1 MEIQSRVELVELM
14 KHLKL
19 PLVAAELG
27 VAEGIWATE
36 LYSLGLDKL
45 YLVDVWEQHTE
56 LVGCASLDN
65 IWHENNY
72 LDVLRRF
79 RDKPNVILLKGLTKE
94 MANHIPDNS
103 LGLCYVDADH
113 SYYGVM
119 EDLETY
125 YPKLVQ
131 GGIIAVHDY
140 ENLGYGVN
148 RAVKEFTKGEG
159 IVVLK
164 EGPDTS
170 NWGAYF
176 IKK

>member
-1 MEIQSRVELVELM
+1 MAV
-14 KHLKL
+14 
-19 PLVAAELG
+19 ELG

-45 YLVDVWEQHTE
+45 FLVDVWEQHPE
-56 LVGCASLDN
+56 LNGCATLDN

-72 LDVLRRF
+72 MDVLRRF
-79 RDKPNVILLKGLTKE
+79 RDKPNVILLKGLSKE
-94 MANHIPDNS
+94 MANHIEDNS
-103 LGLCYVDADH
+103 LGLVYVDADH
-113 SYYGVM
+113 SYEGVK
-119 EDLETY
+119 EDIETY
-125 YPKLVQ
+125 WPKLVTN
-131 GGIIAVHDY
+131 GIMAFHDY

-164 EGPDTS
+164 EGVDSS